1 MRLQAVH
8 RDPRPR
14 GTYLQEQLL
23 LLSDQ
28 HTVWTAYVA
37 SNGPM
42 TAPSRTYTWDASWTP
57 TTLAFSASLAGLMVL
72 GISTL
77 AGVA

>member
-1 MRLQAVH
+1 MAPISKSSFFLSLTSTRYG
-8 RDPRPR
+8 PR
-14 GTYLQEQLL
+14 
-23 LLSDQ
+23 
-28 HTVWTAYVA
+28 YVE

-42 TAPSRTYTWDASWTP
+42 TTPSRTYTWDASWTP